1 MKLEEI
7 FDNAF
12 LNEEKE
18 MNKDEQ
24 NKSVK
29 EHRRPNLCIRKGVK
43 SNITIKRDDTGKMI
57 IPSRFLLEEVRTEE
71 NQTEKIN
78 KGKQK
83 SIGTR

>member
-1 MKLEEI
+1 MKIEEI
-7 FDNAF
+7 LDNKF

-18 MNKDEQ
+18 MNNDKQ

-29 EHRRPNLCIRKGVK
+29 ELRRPNLCIRKVVK

-57 IPSRFLLEEVRTEE
+57 IPSRFLLKEVRPEK

>member
-1 MKLEEI
+1 MKNEEI
-7 FDNAF
+7 LDNAF

-18 MNKDEQ
+18 INKEKQ
-24 NKSVK
+24 NRSFK
-29 EHRRPNLCIRKGVK
+29 EHERPNLRIRKVVK

-83 SIGTR
+83 SIRTR